1 MKKIIRLNDNL
12 KLLHPGAG
20 DGITDDTFYHYI
32 KTYNWTG
39 TLIEPLPNLYTTLY
53 SLYNNSSIETIN
65 AGIGFNKKNNKKIFW
80 CDHMLNETNLLN
92 IYETRKQAV
101 DEIYKLVDTLK
112 LKTIEKYKFIS
123 SIKEKNIDFLSYE
136 ELLQKG
142 KYDIVH
148 FCQPIVNEITS
159 DIWNYIQD
167 VSIKY
172 SVKLISYDKPNDY
185 DNNLCN
191 DINHDK
197 FTLTNKGIGD
207 IDITKFSNPEDYGSV
222 KFDINLKNNKYRKD
236 RNLIVNNEYC
246 LG

>member
-1 MKKIIRLNDNL
+1 MKKIIRLNGNL

-20 DGITDDTFYHYI
+20 DGITDDTFYNYI
-32 KTYNWTG
+32 KAYNWTG
-39 TLIEPLPNLYTTLY
+39 TLIEPLPNLYNPLY
-53 SLYNNSSIETIN
+53 DLYKNSSIETIN
-65 AGIGFNKKNNKKIFW
+65 AGICFGKKINKKIFW
-80 CDHMLNETNLLN
+80 CDYMLNETNLLN
-92 IYETRKQAV
+92 IYESRKQAV

-112 LKTIEKYKFIS
+112 IKTIEKYKFLN
-123 SIKEKNIDFLSYE
+123 SIKEKNIEFLPYD

-191 DINHDK
+191 GINHDK

-207 IDITKFSNPEDYGSV
+207 INITKLSKPEDYSITKLDV
-222 KFDINLKNNKYRKD
+222 DLKNYKHRKD